1 MKLRVAVLGLLVL
14 AAGPWVLPVA
24 ADTLSRADAV
34 ARAIDVNPQV
44 RKSEEDLVRYDGII
58 TEARADALPEVTLH
72 GSFNR
77 YRDPSLL
84 NSSSFDDFPPEL
96 RDLLKP
102 IPQNIYEGTATLRQ
116 TLFDFKVGK
125 ALRAAR
131 YGRAFGHEE
140 LQGDRQAVALLAVQ
154 AYNEYLLSL
163 ERVKVAEKAVR
174 QREGQL
180 EIARNRRAAGVA
192 TDLDVLRFEVSR
204 ENQRAELLRV
214 QGQADLSR
222 GRLNAVMVRPI
233 DGPVTP
239 TDTLEYIP
247 FEITIDEAV
256 SEAWSNRPEVRA
268 INLTEK
274 IRHELVGIAKAD
286 ARPSLEFDGAYG
298 WSVRDPN
305 NFLNQ
310 EFTKWSLS
318 VFLKIPVFDGLRTAG
333 RVAQA
338 KAEENKVI
346 QDRVALENEIR
357 LEAKGAV
364 DRLQVAKRVLDVA
377 DLTVNQ
383 AQKALDMTE
392 ANYRLGAATPLD
404 VLDAQASLT
413 LAESNRNEALYAHA
427 NARASLR
434 YVMARDPLDPPRP
447 AGPQRTQD

>member
-1 MKLRVAVLGLLVL
+1 MRHRASALIVL
-14 AAGPWVLPVA
+14 AVA
-24 ADTLSRADAV
+24 AAPLGADTLSRADAV
-34 ARAIDVNPQV
+34 ARAVDVNPQV

-84 NSSSFDDFPPEL
+84 NSSSFDAFPPDL

-140 LQGDRQAVALLAVQ
+140 LDRAKQAVALLAVQ
-154 AYNEYLLSL
+154 AYNEFLLGL

-174 QREGQL
+174 QRERQL
-180 EIARNRRAAGVA
+180 EIARSRRASGVA
-192 TDLDVLRFEVSR
+192 TDLDVLRFEVSL
-204 ENQRAELLRV
+204 ENQRAELLRI
-214 QGQADLSR
+214 QAEADLSR
-222 GRLNAVMVRPI
+222 GRLNAVMMRPI

-239 TDTLEYIP
+239 ADDLDYIP
-247 FEITIDEAV
+247 FDMTIDEAV
-256 SEAWSNRPEVRA
+256 SEAWANRPEVKA
-268 INLTEK
+268 VTLTGK
-274 IRHELVGIAKAD
+274 IQHELVGIAQAD
-286 ARPSLEFDGAYG
+286 ARPSIEFDGAYG
-298 WSVRDPN
+298 WSVRDPG
-305 NFLNQ
+305 NFFNQ
-310 EFTKWSLS
+310 EFTKWSMNVL
-318 VFLKIPVFDGLRTAG
+318 LKIPVFDGLRTAG

-338 KAEENKVI
+338 KAEENKVA
-346 QDRVALENEIR
+346 QDRLALENQIR
-357 LEAKGAV
+357 LEAKGSV
-364 DRLQVAKRVLDVA
+364 DRLQVAKKVLDVA

-392 ANYRLGAATPLD
+392 ANYKLGAATPLD
-404 VLDAQASLT
+404 VLDAQAALT
-413 LAESNRNEALYAHA
+413 LAESNRNEALYVHA

-434 YVMARDPLDPPRP
+434 YVMARDPLDPPRG
-447 AGPQRTQD
+447 AGPTRTQD